1 MNYDI
6 FSRCQRNWL
15 DEPIPQDDYEKII
28 SALEKTPT
36 KQSLDYYRIFVSQDQ
51 EWNKS
56 MIPLAERFSLDED
69 TRSWTKE
76 FKYKQTYRNAQIGA
90 PLLILFIQNRNKS
103 FDEGAVE
110 MAIGFAAGA
119 VKTIA
124 NQLGYATGYCACFG
138 KKFSKKLGGEVRLGI
153 GIGKPNHNL
162 AYNEIQGPKGN
173 FIIETKPTVHNIT
186 VKE

>member
-1 MNYDI
+1 MDYDI

-15 DEPIPQDDYEKII
+15 DEPVAEDDYEKII
-28 SALEKTPT
+28 STLEKTPT
-36 KQSLDYYRIFVSQDQ
+36 KQSLDYFRIFVSQDQ
-51 EWNKS
+51 AWNKS
-56 MIPLAERFSLDED
+56 MIPLAERFSMDED
-69 TRSWTKE
+69 TRNWTDL
-76 FKYKQTYRNAQIGA
+76 FRYKQTYRNAQIGA
-90 PLLILFIQNRNKS
+90 PLLILFIANYNRRW
-103 FDEGAVE
+103 DHGAVE

-138 KKFSKKLGGEVRLGI
+138 KDFSKKLGGEVSLGV
-153 GIGKPNHNL
+153 GIGKPNPNL
-162 AYNEIQGPKGN
+162 AYNEIEGPQGN